1 MEEANRTTDNA
12 SEIVGLAVAGA
23 MYALKLKPKSVST
36 LLIKGDKNPA
46 YTLYLQIQYKR
57 EPRYPGIK
65 ISFAELDKHVI
76 QLKLITAINGL
87 RNGKRKKL
95 CAPSAFDNP

>member
-12 SEIVGLAVAGA
+12 SEI
-23 MYALKLKPKSVST
+23 SVST

-46 YTLYLQIQYKR
+46 YTLYLLIFYKR
-57 EPRYPGIK
+57 EPRYPEIK

-95 CAPSAFDNP
+95 CAPSALNNPRGRRD